1 MMLTEAD
8 VDEAL
13 IADSKVFH
21 FGSLSMTHENSF
33 KATVKALELAKKHDC
48 IISYDPNL
56 REPLWDSPEHA
67 REKIAIGMEYC
78 DVLKISD
85 NEITWFTGMDG
96 YDAGVK
102 YLQNTYNIPLILLSM
117 GRDGSRAYYK
127 DLRVEVPAF
136 VMENTIETTGAGDTF
151 GACVINYVLKN
162 GLERFTEEKLIEM
175 LTFANAAAA
184 LITTKK
190 GALKVMPEIDE
201 VQAIVGK

>member
-1 MMLTEAD
+1 
-8 VDEAL
+8 
-13 IADSKVFH
+13 
-21 FGSLSMTHENSF
+21 
-33 KATVKALELAKKHDC
+33 
-48 IISYDPNL
+48 
-56 REPLWDSPEHA
+56 
-67 REKIAIGMEYC
+67 MEYC

-85 NEITWFTGMDG
+85 NEITWFTGMDD

-151 GACVINYVLKN
+151 GACAINYVLKN